1 MITGSKKLISILLL
15 AAMAFSALAACGES
29 GQDAPAASTTAA
41 ADAGEAAVT
50 DAETEPPTDLELR
63 AMVSDDLPEADF
75 GGYTWR
81 IVAETDFLNHYLV
94 EEESGDV
101 IDDAV
106 YGRNLRVAE
115 RYNINYEIVC
125 ETGQGDF
132 IKKCVAAGED
142 AFDVVSMHVVSLSG
156 NAVNGNFMNMY
167 DLPYINFEKP
177 WWGQSNIDDLTYHG
191 VALMG
196 VGNYGLNSIGQTYC
210 VFFDKQKVENYG
222 LGDLYSIVRDGK
234 WTIDKQTE
242 LTQDIYVDQNA
253 DGQRDIEDLYGF
265 ATSPYSNINAYLWA
279 FDNPIIDIADDG
291 SISVVIHTPKASSIV
306 EKLVHITHDVVGT
319 FYSTKYQS
327 KDGMGKHGGP
337 RDLFV
342 KGNVL
347 LANGLFEYSLRY
359 FRDCPDF
366 GIIPYPKWDETQER
380 YLTMVDGGHAA
391 QAVPLTV
398 SDVERTSIILEA
410 LNAETYKTVV
420 PAYYEIALKVK
431 YARDNESVEMM
442 DMIME
447 SRIFDFGYVYDNWN
461 GASFWLENLVASKK
475 PDFESYYAKNEKKI
489 MKYYQKVFD
498 LFDEYAN
505 A

>member
-1 MITGSKKLISILLL
+1 MKKIISLILLASVTVG
-15 AAMAFSALAACGES
+15 AAAACGGAGTGE
-29 GQDAPAASTTAA
+29 PASTTAA
-41 ADAGEAAVT
+41 PDGGAVT
-50 DAETEPPTDLELR
+50 EPAETEPLSDLELR
-63 AMVSDDLPEADF
+63 ALVSDDLPEADY

-81 IVAETDFLNHYLV
+81 IVAETNYLNHYFM
-94 EEESGDV
+94 EEEDGDV

-106 YGRNLRVAE
+106 YGRNLRVSE
-115 RYNINYEIVC
+115 RYNIDYEVVC
-125 ETGQGDF
+125 DTDQGNF
-132 IKKCVAAGED
+132 IKKTVTAGED

-156 NAVNGNFMNMY
+156 SAVNGYFMNFY
-167 DLPYINFEKP
+167 DLPYVNFEKP

-210 VFFDKQKVENYG
+210 VFFDKTKVENYG
-222 LGDLYSIVRDGK
+222 LGDLYAIVNDGV

-242 LTQDIYVDQNA
+242 LTKDIYLDQNG

-279 FDNPIIDIADDG
+279 FDNPICAKDEKGD
-291 SISVVIHTPKASSIV
+291 ISVVIHTPKASSIV
-306 EKLVHITHDVVGT
+306 DKLAFITHDVPGT

-347 LANGLFEYSLRY
+347 LANGLFEYSLLY
-359 FRDCPDF
+359 FRECADF
-366 GIIPYPKWDETQER
+366 GIIPYPKWDENQER

-391 QAVPLTV
+391 EAVPLTCQ
-398 SDVERTSIILEA
+398 DPERTSVILEA

-431 YARDNESVEMM
+431 YARDNESIEMM
-442 DMIME
+442 DMIMQ

-461 GASFWLENLVASKK
+461 GASFWMENLVAN
-475 PDFESYYAKNEKKI
+475 KNH
-489 MKYYQKVFD
+489 D
-498 LFDEYAN
+498 
-505 A
+505 